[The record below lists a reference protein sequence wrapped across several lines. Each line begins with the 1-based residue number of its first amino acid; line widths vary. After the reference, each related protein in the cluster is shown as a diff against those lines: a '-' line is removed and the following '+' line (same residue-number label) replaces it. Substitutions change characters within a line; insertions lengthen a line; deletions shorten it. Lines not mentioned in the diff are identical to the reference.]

1 MCSTHGP
8 NSQTGGPRC
17 GGASRSASIEAVLP
31 VKLSAEAL
39 GLGEGSGVSH
49 LLRRMPFGVPIRQA
63 RFASRRARATSQI
76 GSVDTNV
83 ATPRSWIQRATAEW
97 RSRREAGLASRGGGI
112 VVGRTTAPR
121 LGGALSRR
129 AQLPPATHHR
139 RRWPLAAGVVS
150 FAWGRTRTCPRSSP
164 AAAAV
169 GAFSWTQPLRCWCR
183 WDSVTA
189 RGSEGTA
196 ARTSRGA
203 LPDLCEMAKSV
214 GVARSRT
221 RFRGSRVWRGRL
233 EFGEP

>member
-49 LLRRMPFGVPIRQA
+49 LLRRTPFGVPIRQA

-97 RSRREAGLASRGGGI
+97 RSRREAGLASRGGGS

-121 LGGALSRR
+121 LSAGRSPGEPSFPPLPITDAGG
-129 AQLPPATHHR
+129 P
-139 RRWPLAAGVVS
+139 WPLASFRLLGAGLE
-150 FAWGRTRTCPRSSP
+150 P
-164 AAAAV
+164 ARDLLRLLRRLARFHGPNRCAV
-169 GAFSWTQPLRCWCR
+169 GAGGTLSLPEDPREPQLGRVVGLSPTCVR
-183 WDSVTA
+183 WRRASVW
-189 RGSEGTA
+189 REVGLGSEGVE
-196 ARTSRGA
+196 SG
-203 LPDLCEMAKSV
+203 EV
-214 GVARSRT
+214 G
-221 RFRGSRVWRGRL
+221 
-233 EFGEP
+233 